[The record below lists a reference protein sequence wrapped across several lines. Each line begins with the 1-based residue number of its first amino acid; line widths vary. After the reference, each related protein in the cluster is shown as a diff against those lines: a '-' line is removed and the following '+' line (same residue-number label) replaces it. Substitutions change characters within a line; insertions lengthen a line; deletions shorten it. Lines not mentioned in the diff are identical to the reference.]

1 MAYVRWFFRI
11 LNGRGPSGS
20 RLVSH
25 LASYLSPLN
34 GLLAVGLLLPTG
46 CGSPEPVEL
55 ETALDLVP
63 ALQWAESVVE
73 PANLGIGS
81 EAGRQFLGSGWWANE
96 GPDQDR
102 FVWGIG
108 QTSELSLPIAQRRDL
123 VLVLDLRPFTYPS
136 SPPQQATV
144 ELNGERI
151 HEFTLE
157 PGSRGPVRLALPEE
171 RLKEGPSLLKLH
183 WQWSRSP
190 QEALGARDARQLA
203 AALHGAW
210 LCEATQTD
218 CGPGGAV
225 KSPGDDRRVRAQGD
239 RIWMPWGSRAD
250 FFVELPANAWLQTDL
265 GIRGKGRLSLTV
277 LPQTE
282 LPQTGSPETGSSETG
297 SPQTGSPETGS
308 PQTGSPETGSP
319 QTGSP
324 LVRAKG
330 WSESG
335 PIRVFLGADPGWV
348 RLRLVALG
356 EQGEQGGARLEL
368 PVIARTVSEGA
379 SDVDAAEDGF
389 TDDLAAAESTV
400 ASDAEPSDSDR
411 EAAPEALVVY
421 SIDTL
426 RADRLGYRGGP
437 VATPTFDQFAEES
450 VVFEQLTAQS
460 PWTKASM
467 ASIFTGLW
475 PRVHGAVNRKHL
487 LDDRLV
493 TLAELLHASGWA
505 TAAIVTN
512 PNITETFGFD
522 QGFEFFEYL
531 GETAP
536 AQEVNQV
543 VERFLSQ
550 RQDDR
555 PLFLWVHILDPHSP
569 YDPPA
574 DFRRRRL
581 PEVPEELAASSLDV
595 VNDIRSGRLPAEDQ
609 LMDQLLALYHTEIA
623 YSDASF
629 ARFLEIL
636 ERFGLARSL
645 VTVISDHGEE
655 FLEHGNLE
663 HGRALHVESLDVPWM
678 IRGPGVSAQ
687 RLTEQAQHMDVL
699 PTLLAALDMSP
710 PQGLEGHAWIT
721 ADGAVQ
727 RPAADRLIYSH
738 LHLDGDERMSVSDG
752 SFKLIA
758 VIRGGE
764 PVWCRLFDLR
774 NDSKEMVDVID
785 RYPVRAGRF
794 KSLLRQRLARGAS
807 GPETEVEFDE
817 ETRKSLEALGYI

>member
-1 MAYVRWFFRI
+1 MVKVRWFFRI
-11 LNGRGPSGS
+11 LNGRGPSGP
-20 RLVSH
+20 RLVSR
-25 LASYLSPLN
+25 LASCLSPLN
-34 GLLAVGLLLPTG
+34 GLLLAGLLLSTG

-63 ALQWAESVVE
+63 ELQWAETVVE
-73 PANLGIGS
+73 PTDLGVGS
-81 EAGRQFLGSGWWANE
+81 EAGREFLGSGWWANE
-96 GPDQDR
+96 GPDHDR
-102 FVWGIG
+102 FVWGVG
-108 QTSELSLPIAQRRDL
+108 QTSELSLPIAEPRDL
-123 VLVLDLRPFTYPS
+123 VLVLDLRPFSFPS

-144 ELNGERI
+144 GLNGEQI
-151 HEFTLE
+151 FEFTLE
-157 PGSRGPVRLALPEE
+157 PGSRGPLRIPLPEG
-171 RLKEGPSLLKLH
+171 RLSTSPIQVKLH

-190 QEALGARDARQLA
+190 QEALGARDSRQLA

-210 LCEATQTD
+210 LCEATHAD
-218 CGPGGAV
+218 CGPGEV
-225 KSPGDDRRVRAQGD
+225 VENRDDDRRVRAQGD
-239 RIWMPWGSRAD
+239 RIWMPWGSRVD

-265 GIRGKGRLSLTV
+265 GIRGKGRLSLDV
-277 LPQTE
+277 
-282 LPQTGSPETGSSETG
+282 LPQTGSPQTGSPQTGSPQTG

-308 PQTGSPETGSP
+308 PETGLP
-319 QTGSP
+319 QTESP
-324 LVRAKG
+324 LIRAKG

-335 PIRVFLGADPGWV
+335 PIRLFLGTEPGWV

-356 EQGEQGGARLEL
+356 EPGAQGGARLEL
-368 PVIARTVSEGA
+368 PVIARTVLKGA
-379 SDVDAAEDGF
+379 ADADVAG
-389 TDDLAAAESTV
+389 DLAAEPPVVEPENGRSEVSHAEG
-400 ASDAEPSDSDR
+400 PQ
-411 EAAPEALVVY
+411 ALVVY
-421 SIDTL
+421 AIDTL
-426 RADRLGYRGGP
+426 RADRMGYRGGP
-437 VATPTFDQFAEES
+437 AATPTFDQFAEEA
-450 VVFEQLTAQS
+450 VVFEQLIAQS

-475 PRVHGAVNRKHL
+475 PPTHGAVNRKHR

-512 PNITETFGFD
+512 PNITEKFGFD

-536 AQEVNQV
+536 AQEVNRA

-574 DFRRRRL
+574 DFRRTRL

-595 VNDIRSGRLPAEDQ
+595 VNDLRSGRLKVEDE
-609 LMDQLLALYHTEIA
+609 LMEQLLALYHTEIA

-629 ARFLEIL
+629 ARFLELL
-636 ERFGLARSL
+636 ERFGLKRSL
-645 VTVISDHGEE
+645 ITVISDHGEE

-678 IRGPGVSAQ
+678 IRGPGLAAQ
-687 RLTEQAQHMDVL
+687 RVSEQAQHTDVL
-699 PTLLAALDMSP
+699 PTLLTALRMP
-710 PQGLEGHAWIT
+710 APQGLEGHAWLT

-727 RPAADRLIYSH
+727 RPEAGRLIYSH

-764 PVWCRLFDLR
+764 PVWSRLFDVR
-774 NDSKEMVDVID
+774 NDPLETVDVID
-785 RYPVRAGRF
+785 RFPVRAGRF
-794 KSLLRQRLARGAS
+794 ESLLRQRLAFGEA

-817 ETRKSLEALGYI
+817 ETRKSLEALGYL